1 MEDHSVLFCFLINSN
16 YFAIFLRFLCFSEK
30 KFLRELKSVPGERS
44 NFPPERFRHALSI
57 PPPVC
62 TMSRI
67 SSSSP
72 VFPSR

>member
-30 KFLRELKSVPGERS
+30 KFLREAEKRS
-44 NFPPERFRHALSI
+44 GGKVKLPPERFRHALSI